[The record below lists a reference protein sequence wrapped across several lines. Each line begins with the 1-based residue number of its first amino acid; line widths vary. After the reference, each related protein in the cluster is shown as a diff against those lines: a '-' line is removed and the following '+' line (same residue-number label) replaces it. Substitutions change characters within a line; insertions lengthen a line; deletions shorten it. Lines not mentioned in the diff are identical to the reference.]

1 MAQWHLDDLRRAFER
16 LGWRITSELP
26 GDDYKISA
34 TWELR
39 RAGDPRKLLLDL
51 DGLDDMKV
59 LPPTESYGCRVRGTD
74 HTLYFRRRGTGDEA
88 ARERWRKELA
98 AFVEAASGNVAV

>member
-1 MAQWHLDDLRRAFER
+1 MTA
-16 LGWRITSELP
+16 ELP

-39 RAGDPRKLLLDL
+39 RSADVRTLFLDL

-59 LPPTESYGCRVRGTD
+59 LPPAESYGCTVRGTR
-74 HTLYFRRRGTGDEA
+74 HSLYFRRRGTGDPV
-88 ARERWRKELA
+88 ARERWQTDLA
-98 AFVEAASGNVAV
+98 KFVEALSADVAV